1 MRPVMSQG
9 RVQSAVIDG
18 VVAAASAS
26 VSPVVP
32 AAIVG
37 AWLIAILAQGTGNAA
52 FLHHHALIE
61 GGPPLWVAA
70 PLFLVGW
77 QVMIVAMMWPAS
89 LASIRSFTAGESLKD
104 HLRPGLASFLGSYAL
119 VWTAYGLLAFLG
131 DVALHHVV
139 DATPWLAARPWIIE
153 ASVVSV
159 AGAYQFSPLKR
170 RSLAACRHPAGVLPA
185 AGPQR
190 RSSFAMGLDLGAACL
205 GSSWALMLL
214 MFAEG
219 FANVEWMA
227 ALTVVMVYETTGRHG
242 QRAASAAGI
251 LLLLFGAALLST
263 GAGAA

>member
-1 MRPVMSQG
+1 
-9 RVQSAVIDG
+9 
-18 VVAAASAS
+18 VAAASAR

-32 AAIVG
+32 AAILG
-37 AWLIAILAQGTGNAA
+37 AWLIAILAQATGNAA

-61 GGPPLWVAA
+61 GGSPLWIAA
-70 PLFLVGW
+70 PLFLLGW

-89 LASIRSFTAGESLKD
+89 LASIGSFTAGESLRD
-104 HLRPGLASFLGSYAL
+104 QLRPSLATFLGSYAL

-153 ASVVSV
+153 ATVVSV
-159 AGAYQFSPLKR
+159 AGAYQLSPLKR
-170 RSLAACRHPAGVLPA
+170 RSLTACRHPAGISPA
-185 AGPQR
+185 AAPQPR
-190 RSSFAMGLDLGAACL
+190 RSSFALGRDLGVACL
-205 GSSWALMLL
+205 WSSWALMLL

-227 ALTVVMVYETTGRHG
+227 ALTVVMVYETTGLHG
-242 QRAASAAGI
+242 LRAASVAGS
-251 LLLLFGAALLST
+251 LLLLFGAAILST